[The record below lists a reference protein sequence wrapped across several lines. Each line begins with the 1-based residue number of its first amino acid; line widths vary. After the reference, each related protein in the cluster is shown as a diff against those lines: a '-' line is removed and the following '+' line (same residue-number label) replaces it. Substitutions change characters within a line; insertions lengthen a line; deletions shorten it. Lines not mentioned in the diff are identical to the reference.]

1 MGVETAEWH
10 LESSRPKV
18 NQPRASRLL
27 RFHRIAMQ
35 AFFPSLYV
43 QPTQVI
49 FMAPYRL
56 VLSIKTEGKTH
67 QENSSVTG
75 KENWS
80 KVVFVVVVFCCCCCC
95 CCCCFFGGGG

>member
-1 MGVETAEWH
+1 
-10 LESSRPKV
+10 
-18 NQPRASRLL
+18 
-27 RFHRIAMQ
+27 MQ

-43 QPTQVI
+43 HPTQVI

-80 KVVFVVVVFCCCCCC
+80 MVVVG
-95 CCCCFFGGGG
+95 FFFFFFFLGGGGGGLKVYAVHLC

>member
-1 MGVETAEWH
+1 
-10 LESSRPKV
+10 
-18 NQPRASRLL
+18 
-27 RFHRIAMQ
+27 MQ

-80 KVVFVVVVFCCCCCC
+80 MVVVGFLVCFFVFV
-95 CCCCFFGGGG
+95 FFLGGGGGLKVYAVHLC